1 VDEAFKGAK
10 KAQTAWGKDKRLR
23 RKVLIN
29 AINYF
34 KDNKEDI
41 MEILTLESGSTAV
54 KANLEFELTTGIME
68 AALTMVDKV
77 GKFDEKTSIIP
88 HKMNEY
94 YRLPKGVVSSIAPFN
109 FPLYLS
115 VRTIAPALALGN
127 AVVHKADFQCGLSS
141 GSAVAKA
148 FEESGI
154 PSGVFQSLLTKPD
167 VIGDSM
173 FKHEDAN
180 LVSFTGS

>member
-1 VDEAFKGAK
+1 GGLSMNQYQQLNKSFINGKWVEGNEGKKIDIHNPYNKDVLATVNVASLDQVDEAFKGAK

-41 MEILTLESGSTAV
+41 REILTLESGSTAV
-54 KANLEFELTTGIME
+54 KANLEFDLTTGIME

-94 YRLPKGVVSSIAPFN
+94 YRVPKGVVSSIA
-109 FPLYLS
+109 
-115 VRTIAPALALGN
+115 
-127 AVVHKADFQCGLSS
+127 
-141 GSAVAKA
+141 
-148 FEESGI
+148 
-154 PSGVFQSLLTKPD
+154 
-167 VIGDSM
+167 
-173 FKHEDAN
+173 
-180 LVSFTGS
+180 

>member
-1 VDEAFKGAK
+1 
-10 KAQTAWGKDKRLR
+10 
-23 RKVLIN
+23 
-29 AINYF
+29 
-34 KDNKEDI
+34 
-41 MEILTLESGSTAV
+41 
-54 KANLEFELTTGIME
+54 
-68 AALTMVDKV
+68 
-77 GKFDEKTSIIP
+77 
-88 HKMNEY
+88 
-94 YRLPKGVVSSIAPFN
+94 IAPFN

-180 LVSFTGS
+180 IVSFTGSTPVGRQIGKVAGERLKTVSLELGGNAPFCIMSDADVDNAVDAAIF